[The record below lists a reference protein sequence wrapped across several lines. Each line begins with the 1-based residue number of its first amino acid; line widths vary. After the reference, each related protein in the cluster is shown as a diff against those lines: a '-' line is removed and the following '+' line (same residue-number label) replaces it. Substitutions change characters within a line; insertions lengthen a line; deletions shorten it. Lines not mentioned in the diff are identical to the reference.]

1 MQRTIPPTNEADT
14 QPHTHPP
21 RLPPFPHRP
30 LTHRPLSPPSP
41 QNYDENNP
49 SEETLSSFGGA
60 LANTLF
66 QGEDLN
72 SKVLAFKNK
81 APKPSEGFSNNL
93 RVLYTQNKQTTF
105 VKRTARNISTT
116 PERILDAPDMVN
128 DYYLNLLD
136 WSANN
141 LVAVALGSVVYLWN
155 AVEGSISELYDTG
168 SDDCTIT
175 SVKWMADGSHVAI
188 GTSTN
193 EVQMWNVEKQKRV
206 RMLRGHN
213 ARVGALAWNNHILS
227 SGSRDSMIFN
237 HDVRIQQHHISTLV
251 GHQQEVCGL
260 AWSPDGTTLA
270 SGGNDNMCCIWDL
283 QAASANLVPQ
293 ADGSVHQTAKYT
305 FTDSA
310 AAVKALAWSPHEKNL
325 LATGSGTADR
335 HIRFYNSAS
344 GSMVNSIDTG
354 AQVSSLQW
362 SKTEKEIVSAHGFSQ
377 NQLCVWKYPSMV
389 KVAELTGH
397 SQRILHTA
405 ISPDG
410 TTVVSAGADET
421 LRFWKVWDNKVSSRS
436 MDSSARLKAKASQ
449 MRMSVR

>member
-1 MQRTIPPTNEADT
+1 
-14 QPHTHPP
+14 
-21 RLPPFPHRP
+21 
-30 LTHRPLSPPSP
+30 
-41 QNYDENNP
+41 
-49 SEETLSSFGGA
+49 
-60 LANTLF
+60 
-66 QGEDLN
+66 
-72 SKVLAFKNK
+72 
-81 APKPSEGFSNNL
+81 
-93 RVLYTQNKQTTF
+93 
-105 VKRTARNISTT
+105 
-116 PERILDAPDMVN
+116 MVN

-136 WSANN
+136 WSSGN

-168 SDDCTIT
+168 ADEHIIT
-175 SVKWMADGSHVAI
+175 SVKWMPDGSHLAI
-188 GTSTN
+188 GTSEAT
-193 EVQMWNVEKQKRV
+193 VQMWNVEKQKRV
-206 RMLRGHN
+206 RMMRGHH

-227 SGSRDSMIFN
+227 SGSRDSFIFN
-237 HDVRIQQHHISTLV
+237 HDVRIAQHHIGTLA

-260 AWSPDGTTLA
+260 AWSDDGTQLA

-283 QAASANLVPQ
+283 NAAPENLVSQ
-293 ADGSVHQTAKYT
+293 ADGSVHQTPKFT

-335 HIRFYNSAS
+335 HMRFYNTAS
-344 GSMVNSIDTG
+344 GTMVNSIDTN

-377 NQLCVWKYPSMV
+377 NQLCVWKYPSLV

-405 ISPDG
+405 LSPDG

-421 LRFWKVWDNKVSSRS
+421 LRFWKVWDAKKVGSS
-436 MDSSARLKAKASQ
+436 MGSSARLKAKASR